1 MPRMLFF
8 GKVLNQQ
15 LVLLLLVLVGFI
27 VKKCR
32 ILNRES
38 EKAVSSLLVNVL
50 LPCNIVHS
58 FLGEI
63 TISAEFVKS
72 CVLAIVIA
80 AAVQA
85 FAVFAGKILFRAYPL
100 EKQAILRYGIICS
113 NSSFVGMPIAETLYG
128 SLGVLYTS
136 LFQIPIRFTMWT
148 AGLSLFT
155 SVNRKDAFR
164 KLVTHPCIVSIFI
177 GIVLMLARV
186 ELPQFLGDTIYSIS
200 RTTVPISMIT
210 VGSIMADAD
219 VKSLFAKSILYYTF
233 LRLIAFPLLVY
244 GVLKLLAADAL
255 LINIAVIMTAMPAG
269 ASTSILAEKYDGD
282 AQYAAQLTFVSTLC
296 SIVTIPL
303 ISLLFA

>member
-1 MPRMLFF
+1 MAFF

-15 LVLLLLVLVGFI
+15 LVLLLLVLVGLI
-27 VKKCR
+27 VKKLR

-50 LPCNIVHS
+50 LPCNIIQS

-72 CVLAIVIA
+72 CILAVLIA
-80 AAVQA
+80 ACIQIVS
-85 FAVFAGKILFRAYPL
+85 VFAGKLLFHRFSQ
-100 EKQAILRYGIICS
+100 EKQAILRYWLICS

-155 SVNRKDAFR
+155 NVNKKDAFK
-164 KLVTHPCIVSIFI
+164 KLATHPCIVSIFI
-177 GIVLMLARV
+177 GIVLMLTRV
-186 ELPQFLGDTIYSIS
+186 ELPKFLGDTVYSIS
-200 RTTVPISMIT
+200 KTTVPISMIT

-219 VKSLFAKSILYYTF
+219 VKSLFSKSILYYTAV
-233 LRLIAFPLLVY
+233 RLIAFPLLVY
-244 GVLKLLAADAL
+244 GALKLLHTEAL
-255 LINIAVIMTAMPAG
+255 LVNIAVIMTAMPAG

-296 SIVTIPL
+296 SIVTIPV
-303 ISLLFA
+303 ISLLFT

>member
-1 MPRMLFF
+1 MAFF

-15 LVLLLLVLVGFI
+15 LVLLLLVLVGLI
-27 VKKCR
+27 VKKLR

-50 LPCNIVHS
+50 LPCNIIQS

-72 CVLAIVIA
+72 CILAILIA
-80 AAVQA
+80 ACIQIVS
-85 FAVFAGKILFRAYPL
+85 VFAGKLLFHRFPQ
-100 EKQAILRYGIICS
+100 EKQAILRYGLICS

-155 SVNRKDAFR
+155 NVNKKDAFK
-164 KLVTHPCIVSIFI
+164 KLATHPCIVSIFI
-177 GIVLMLARV
+177 GIVLMLTRA
-186 ELPQFLGDTIYSIS
+186 ELPKFLGDTVYSIS
-200 RTTVPISMIT
+200 KTTVPISMIT
-210 VGSIMADAD
+210 VGSIMADAV
-219 VKSLFAKSILYYTF
+219 VKSLFSKSILYYTAV
-233 LRLIAFPLLVY
+233 RLIAFPLLVY
-244 GVLKLLAADAL
+244 GALKLLHTEAL
-255 LINIAVIMTAMPAG
+255 LVNIAVIMTAMPAG

-296 SIVTIPL
+296 SIVTIPV
-303 ISLLFA
+303 ISLLFT

>member
-1 MPRMLFF
+1 MAFF
-8 GKVLNQQ
+8 EKVLNQQ
-15 LVLLLLVLVGFI
+15 LVLLLLVLVGLI
-27 VKKCR
+27 VKKLR

-50 LPCNIVHS
+50 LPCNIIQS

-72 CVLAIVIA
+72 CILAILIA
-80 AAVQA
+80 ACIQIVS
-85 FAVFAGKILFRAYPL
+85 VFAGKLLFHRFPQ
-100 EKQAILRYGIICS
+100 EKQAILRYGLICS

-155 SVNRKDAFR
+155 NVNKKDAFK
-164 KLVTHPCIVSIFI
+164 KLATHPCIVSIFI
-177 GIVLMLARV
+177 GIVLMLTRA
-186 ELPQFLGDTIYSIS
+186 ELPKFLGDTVYSIS
-200 RTTVPISMIT
+200 KTTVPISMIT

-219 VKSLFAKSILYYTF
+219 VKSLFSKSILYYTAV
-233 LRLIAFPLLVY
+233 RLIAFPLLVY
-244 GVLKLLAADAL
+244 GALKLLHTEAL
-255 LINIAVIMTAMPAG
+255 LVNIAVIMTAMPAG

-296 SIVTIPL
+296 SIVTIPV
-303 ISLLFA
+303 ISLLFT

>member
-1 MPRMLFF
+1 MAFF

-15 LVLLLLVLVGFI
+15 LVLLLLVLVGLI
-27 VKKCR
+27 VKKLR

-50 LPCNIVHS
+50 LPCNIIQS

-72 CVLAIVIA
+72 CILAILIA
-80 AAVQA
+80 ACIQIVS
-85 FAVFAGKILFRAYPL
+85 VFAGKLLFHRFPQ
-100 EKQAILRYGIICS
+100 EKQAILRYGLICS

-155 SVNRKDAFR
+155 NVNKKDAFK
-164 KLVTHPCIVSIFI
+164 KLATHPCIVSIFI
-177 GIVLMLARV
+177 GIVLMLTRA
-186 ELPQFLGDTIYSIS
+186 ELPKFLGDTVYSIS
-200 RTTVPISMIT
+200 KTTVPISMIT
-210 VGSIMADAD
+210 VGSIMDAD
-219 VKSLFAKSILYYTF
+219 VKSLFSKSILYYTAV
-233 LRLIAFPLLVY
+233 RLIAFPLLVY
-244 GVLKLLAADAL
+244 GALKLLHTEAL
-255 LINIAVIMTAMPAG
+255 LVNIAVIMTAMPAG

-296 SIVTIPL
+296 SIVTIPV
-303 ISLLFA
+303 ISLLFT

>member
-1 MPRMLFF
+1 MAFF

-15 LVLLLLVLVGFI
+15 LVLLLLVLVGLS
-27 VKKCR
+27 VKKLH

-50 LPCNIVHS
+50 LPCNIIHS
-58 FLGEI
+58 FLGDI
-63 TISAEFVKS
+63 TVSSEFVKS
-72 CVLAIVIA
+72 CLLAILIA
-80 AAVQA
+80 TCIQAVS
-85 FAVFAGKILFRAYPL
+85 VFAGKWLFRAYPQ
-100 EKQAILRYGIICS
+100 EKQAVLRYGLICS

-155 SVNRKDAFR
+155 AVEKKDAFK
-164 KLVTHPCIVSIFI
+164 KLATHPCIVSIFI
-177 GIVLMLARV
+177 GIVLMLTRL
-186 ELPQFLGDTIYSIS
+186 ELPKFLSDTIYSIS

-219 VKSLFAKSILYYTF
+219 VKSLFSKSILYYTF
-233 LRLIAFPLLVY
+233 LRLIVFPLVVY
-244 GVLKLLAADAL
+244 GILKLLGAEAL

-296 SIVTIPL
+296 SIATIPL
-303 ISLLFA
+303 ISFLFS

>member
-1 MPRMLFF
+1 MAFF

-27 VKKCR
+27 VKKLR

-50 LPCNIVHS
+50 LPCNIIQS

-72 CVLAIVIA
+72 CILAILIA
-80 AAVQA
+80 ACIQIVS
-85 FAVFAGKILFRAYPL
+85 VFAGKLLFHRFPQ
-100 EKQAILRYGIICS
+100 EKQAILRYGLICS

-155 SVNRKDAFR
+155 NVNKKDAFK
-164 KLVTHPCIVSIFI
+164 KLATHPCIVSIFI
-177 GIVLMLARV
+177 GIVLMLTRA
-186 ELPQFLGDTIYSIS
+186 ELPKFLGDTVYSIS
-200 RTTVPISMIT
+200 KTTVPISMIT

-219 VKSLFAKSILYYTF
+219 VKSLFSKSILYYTAV
-233 LRLIAFPLLVY
+233 RLIAFPLLVY
-244 GVLKLLAADAL
+244 GALKLLHTEAL
-255 LINIAVIMTAMPAG
+255 LVNIAVIMTAMPAG

-296 SIVTIPL
+296 SIVTIPV
-303 ISLLFA
+303 ISLLFT

>member
-1 MPRMLFF
+1 MAFF

-15 LVLLLLVLVGFI
+15 LVLLLLVLVGLI
-27 VKKCR
+27 VKKLR

-50 LPCNIVHS
+50 LPCNIIQS

-72 CVLAIVIA
+72 CILAILIA
-80 AAVQA
+80 ACIQIVS
-85 FAVFAGKILFRAYPL
+85 VFAGKLLFHRFPQ
-100 EKQAILRYGIICS
+100 EKQAILRYGLICS

-155 SVNRKDAFR
+155 NVNKKDAFK
-164 KLVTHPCIVSIFI
+164 KLATHPCIVSIFI
-177 GIVLMLARV
+177 GIVLMLTRA
-186 ELPQFLGDTIYSIS
+186 ELPKFLGDTVYSIS
-200 RTTVPISMIT
+200 KTTVPISMIT

-219 VKSLFAKSILYYTF
+219 VKSLFSKSILYYTAV
-233 LRLIAFPLLVY
+233 RLIAFPRLVY
-244 GVLKLLAADAL
+244 GALKLLHTEAL
-255 LINIAVIMTAMPAG
+255 LVNIAVIMTAMPAG

-296 SIVTIPL
+296 SIVTIPV
-303 ISLLFA
+303 ISLLFT

>member
-1 MPRMLFF
+1 MAFF

-15 LVLLLLVLVGFI
+15 LVLLLLVLVGLI
-27 VKKCR
+27 VKKLR

-50 LPCNIVHS
+50 LPCNIIQS

-72 CVLAIVIA
+72 CILAILIA
-80 AAVQA
+80 ACIQIVS
-85 FAVFAGKILFRAYPL
+85 VFAGKLLFHRFPQ
-100 EKQAILRYGIICS
+100 EKQAILRYGLICS

-155 SVNRKDAFR
+155 NVNKKDAFK
-164 KLVTHPCIVSIFI
+164 KLATHPCIVSIFI
-177 GIVLMLARV
+177 GIVLMLPRA
-186 ELPQFLGDTIYSIS
+186 ELPKFLGDTVYSIS
-200 RTTVPISMIT
+200 KTTVPISMIT

-219 VKSLFAKSILYYTF
+219 VKSLFSKSILYYTAV
-233 LRLIAFPLLVY
+233 RLIAFPLLVY
-244 GVLKLLAADAL
+244 GALKLLHTEAL
-255 LINIAVIMTAMPAG
+255 LVNIAVIMTAMPAG

-296 SIVTIPL
+296 SIVTIPV
-303 ISLLFA
+303 ISLLFT

>member
-1 MPRMLFF
+1 MAFF

-15 LVLLLLVLVGFI
+15 LVLLLLVLVGLT
-27 VKKCR
+27 VKKLR

-50 LPCNIVHS
+50 LPCNIIQS

-72 CVLAIVIA
+72 CILAILIA
-80 AAVQA
+80 ACIQIVS
-85 FAVFAGKILFRAYPL
+85 VFAGKLLFHRFPQ
-100 EKQAILRYGIICS
+100 EKQAILRYGLICS

-155 SVNRKDAFR
+155 NVNKKDAFK
-164 KLVTHPCIVSIFI
+164 KLATHPCIVSIFI
-177 GIVLMLARV
+177 GIVLMLTRA
-186 ELPQFLGDTIYSIS
+186 ELPKFLGDTVYSIS
-200 RTTVPISMIT
+200 KTTVPISMIT

-219 VKSLFAKSILYYTF
+219 VKSLFSKSILYYTAV
-233 LRLIAFPLLVY
+233 RLIAFPLLVY
-244 GVLKLLAADAL
+244 GALKLLHTEAL
-255 LINIAVIMTAMPAG
+255 LVNIAVIMTAMPAG

-296 SIVTIPL
+296 SIVTIPV
-303 ISLLFA
+303 ISLLFT

>member
-1 MPRMLFF
+1 MAFF

-15 LVLLLLVLVGFI
+15 LVLLLLVLVGLI
-27 VKKCR
+27 VKKLR

-50 LPCNIVHS
+50 LPCNIIQS

-72 CVLAIVIA
+72 CILAILIA
-80 AAVQA
+80 ACIQIVS
-85 FAVFAGKILFRAYPL
+85 VFAGKLLFHRFPQ
-100 EKQAILRYGIICS
+100 EKQAILRYGLICS

-155 SVNRKDAFR
+155 NVNKKDAFK
-164 KLVTHPCIVSIFI
+164 KLATHPCIVSIFI
-177 GIVLMLARV
+177 GIVLMLTRA
-186 ELPQFLGDTIYSIS
+186 ELPKFLGDTVYSIS
-200 RTTVPISMIT
+200 KTTVPISMIT

-219 VKSLFAKSILYYTF
+219 VKSLFSKSILYYTAV
-233 LRLIAFPLLVY
+233 RLIAFPLLVY
-244 GVLKLLAADAL
+244 GALKLLHTEAL
-255 LINIAVIMTAMPAG
+255 LVNIAVIMTAMPAG

-296 SIVTIPL
+296 SIVTIPV
-303 ISLLFA
+303 ISLSFT

>member
-1 MPRMLFF
+1 MAFF

-15 LVLLLLVLVGFI
+15 LVLLLLVLVGVI
-27 VKKCR
+27 VKKLR

-50 LPCNIVHS
+50 LPCNIIQS

-72 CVLAIVIA
+72 CILAILIA
-80 AAVQA
+80 ACIQIVS
-85 FAVFAGKILFRAYPL
+85 VFAGKLLFHRFPQ
-100 EKQAILRYGIICS
+100 EKQAILRYGLICS

-155 SVNRKDAFR
+155 NVDKKDAFK
-164 KLVTHPCIVSIFI
+164 KLATHPCIVSIFI
-177 GIVLMLARV
+177 GIVLMLTRA
-186 ELPQFLGDTIYSIS
+186 ELPKFLGDTVYSIS
-200 RTTVPISMIT
+200 KTTVPISMIT

-219 VKSLFAKSILYYTF
+219 VKSLFSKSILYYTAV
-233 LRLIAFPLLVY
+233 RLIAFPLLVY
-244 GVLKLLAADAL
+244 GALKLLHTEAL
-255 LINIAVIMTAMPAG
+255 LVNIAVIMTAMPAG

-296 SIVTIPL
+296 SIVTIPV
-303 ISLLFA
+303 ISLLFT

>member
-1 MPRMLFF
+1 MAFF

-27 VKKCR
+27 VKKLR

-50 LPCNIVHS
+50 LPCNIIQS

-72 CVLAIVIA
+72 CILAILIA
-80 AAVQA
+80 ACIQIVS
-85 FAVFAGKILFRAYPL
+85 VFAGKLLFHRFPQ
-100 EKQAILRYGIICS
+100 EKQAILRYGLICS

-155 SVNRKDAFR
+155 NVNKKDAFK
-164 KLVTHPCIVSIFI
+164 KLATHPCIVSIFI
-177 GIVLMLARV
+177 GIVLMLTRA
-186 ELPQFLGDTIYSIS
+186 ELPKFLGDTVYSIS
-200 RTTVPISMIT
+200 KTTVPISMIT
-210 VGSIMADAD
+210 VGYIMADAD
-219 VKSLFAKSILYYTF
+219 VKSLFSKSILYYTAV
-233 LRLIAFPLLVY
+233 RLIAFPLLVY
-244 GVLKLLAADAL
+244 GALKLLHTEAL
-255 LINIAVIMTAMPAG
+255 LVNIAVIMTAMPAG

-296 SIVTIPL
+296 SIVTIPV
-303 ISLLFA
+303 ISLLFT

>member
-1 MPRMLFF
+1 MAFF
-8 GKVLNQQ
+8 GKVLNKQ
-15 LVLLLLVLVGFI
+15 LVLLLLVLVGLI
-27 VKKCR
+27 VKKLR

-50 LPCNIVHS
+50 LPCNFIQS

-72 CVLAIVIA
+72 CILAILIA
-80 AAVQA
+80 ACIQIVS
-85 FAVFAGKILFRAYPL
+85 VFAGKLLFHRFPQ
-100 EKQAILRYGIICS
+100 EKQAILRYGLICS

-155 SVNRKDAFR
+155 NVNKKDAFK
-164 KLVTHPCIVSIFI
+164 KLATHPCIVSIFI
-177 GIVLMLARV
+177 GIVLMLTRA
-186 ELPQFLGDTIYSIS
+186 ELPKFLGDTVYSIS
-200 RTTVPISMIT
+200 KTTVPISMIT

-219 VKSLFAKSILYYTF
+219 VKSLFSKSILYYTAV
-233 LRLIAFPLLVY
+233 RLIAFPLLVY
-244 GVLKLLAADAL
+244 GALKLLHTEAL
-255 LINIAVIMTAMPAG
+255 LVNIAVIMTAMPAG

-296 SIVTIPL
+296 SIVTIPV
-303 ISLLFA
+303 ISLLFT

>member
-1 MPRMLFF
+1 MAFF

-15 LVLLLLVLVGFI
+15 LVLLLLVLVGLI
-27 VKKCR
+27 VKKLR

-50 LPCNIVHS
+50 LPCNIIQS

-72 CVLAIVIA
+72 CILTILIA
-80 AAVQA
+80 ACIQIVS
-85 FAVFAGKILFRAYPL
+85 VFAGKLLFHRFPQ
-100 EKQAILRYGIICS
+100 EKQAILRYGLICS

-155 SVNRKDAFR
+155 NVNKKDAFK
-164 KLVTHPCIVSIFI
+164 KLATHPCIVSIFI
-177 GIVLMLARV
+177 GIVLMLTRA
-186 ELPQFLGDTIYSIS
+186 ELPKFLGDTVYSIS
-200 RTTVPISMIT
+200 KTTVPISMIT

-219 VKSLFAKSILYYTF
+219 VKSLFSKSILYYTAV
-233 LRLIAFPLLVY
+233 RLIAFPLLVY
-244 GVLKLLAADAL
+244 GALKLLHTEAL
-255 LINIAVIMTAMPAG
+255 LVNIAVIMTAMPAG

-296 SIVTIPL
+296 SIVTIPV
-303 ISLLFA
+303 ISLLFT

>member
-1 MPRMLFF
+1 MAFF

-15 LVLLLLVLVGFI
+15 LVLLLLVLVGLI
-27 VKKCR
+27 VKKLR

-50 LPCNIVHS
+50 LPCNIIQS

-72 CVLAIVIA
+72 CILAVLIA
-80 AAVQA
+80 ACIQIVS
-85 FAVFAGKILFRAYPL
+85 VFAGKLLFHRFPQ
-100 EKQAILRYGIICS
+100 EKQAILRYGLICS

-155 SVNRKDAFR
+155 NVNKKDAFK
-164 KLVTHPCIVSIFI
+164 KLATHPCIVSIFI
-177 GIVLMLARV
+177 GIVLMLTRA
-186 ELPQFLGDTIYSIS
+186 ELPKFLGDTVYSIS
-200 RTTVPISMIT
+200 KTTVPISMIT

-219 VKSLFAKSILYYTF
+219 VKSLFSKSILYYTAV
-233 LRLIAFPLLVY
+233 RLIAFPLLVY
-244 GVLKLLAADAL
+244 GALKLLHTEAL
-255 LINIAVIMTAMPAG
+255 LVNIAVIMTAMPAG

-296 SIVTIPL
+296 SIVTIPV
-303 ISLLFA
+303 ISLLFT

>member
-1 MPRMLFF
+1 MAFF

-27 VKKCR
+27 VKKLR

-50 LPCNIVHS
+50 LPCNIIQS

-72 CVLAIVIA
+72 CILAILIA
-80 AAVQA
+80 ACIQIVS
-85 FAVFAGKILFRAYPL
+85 VFAGKLLFPRFPQ
-100 EKQAILRYGIICS
+100 EKQAILRYGLICS

-155 SVNRKDAFR
+155 NVNKKDAFK
-164 KLVTHPCIVSIFI
+164 KLATHPCIVSIFI
-177 GIVLMLARV
+177 GIVLMLTRA
-186 ELPQFLGDTIYSIS
+186 ELPKFLGDTVYSIS
-200 RTTVPISMIT
+200 KTTVPISMIT

-219 VKSLFAKSILYYTF
+219 VKSLFSKSILYYTAV
-233 LRLIAFPLLVY
+233 RLIAFPLLVY
-244 GVLKLLAADAL
+244 GALKLLHTEAL
-255 LINIAVIMTAMPAG
+255 LVNIAVIMTAMPAG

-296 SIVTIPL
+296 SIVTIPV
-303 ISLLFA
+303 ISLLFT

>member
-1 MPRMLFF
+1 MAFF

-15 LVLLLLVLVGFI
+15 LVLLLLVLVGLI
-27 VKKCR
+27 VKKLR

-50 LPCNIVHS
+50 LPCNIIQS

-72 CVLAIVIA
+72 CILAILIA
-80 AAVQA
+80 ACIQIVS
-85 FAVFAGKILFRAYPL
+85 VFAGKLLFHRFPQ
-100 EKQAILRYGIICS
+100 EKQAILRYGLICS

-155 SVNRKDAFR
+155 NVNKKDAFK
-164 KLVTHPCIVSIFI
+164 KLATHPCIVSIFI
-177 GIVLMLARV
+177 GIVLMLTRA
-186 ELPQFLGDTIYSIS
+186 ELPKFLGDTVYSIS
-200 RTTVPISMIT
+200 KTTVPISMIT

-219 VKSLFAKSILYYTF
+219 VKSLFSKSILYYTAV
-233 LRLIAFPLLVY
+233 RLIAFPLLVY
-244 GVLKLLAADAL
+244 GALKLLHTEAL
-255 LINIAVIMTAMPAG
+255 LVNIAVIMTAMPAG

-296 SIVTIPL
+296 SIVTIPV
-303 ISLLFA
+303 ISLLFT

>member
-1 MPRMLFF
+1 MAFF

-15 LVLLLLVLVGFI
+15 LVLLLLVLVGLI
-27 VKKCR
+27 VKKLR

-50 LPCNIVHS
+50 LPCNIIQS

-72 CVLAIVIA
+72 CILAVLIA
-80 AAVQA
+80 ACIQIVS
-85 FAVFAGKILFRAYPL
+85 VFAGKLLFHRFPQ
-100 EKQAILRYGIICS
+100 EKQAILRYGLICS

-128 SLGVLYTS
+128 SLGVLYSS

-155 SVNRKDAFR
+155 NVNKKDAFK
-164 KLVTHPCIVSIFI
+164 KLATHPCIVSIFI
-177 GIVLMLARV
+177 GIVLMLTRA
-186 ELPQFLGDTIYSIS
+186 ELPKFLGDTVYSIS
-200 RTTVPISMIT
+200 KTTVPISMIT

-219 VKSLFAKSILYYTF
+219 VKSLFSKSILYYTAV
-233 LRLIAFPLLVY
+233 RLIAFPLLVY
-244 GVLKLLAADAL
+244 GALKLLHTEAL
-255 LINIAVIMTAMPAG
+255 LVNIAVIMTAMPAG

-296 SIVTIPL
+296 SIVTIPV
-303 ISLLFA
+303 ISLSFT

>member
-1 MPRMLFF
+1 MDFF

-15 LVLLLLVLVGFI
+15 LMLLLFVLVGII
-27 VKKCR
+27 VKKTK

-50 LPCNIVHS
+50 LPCNIVQS

-63 TISAEFVKS
+63 TVSPEFIKS
-72 CVLAIVIA
+72 CIIAVVIA
-80 AAVQA
+80 GCIQLVSV
-85 FAVFAGKILFRAYPL
+85 FLGKAVFGKYPP

-155 SVNRKDAFR
+155 ETDNRSAFK
-164 KLVTHPCIVSIFI
+164 KLATHPCIVSIFI
-177 GIVLMLARV
+177 GIILMAFNV
-186 ELPQFLGDTIYSIS
+186 KLPGFIGDTVYSIS
-200 RTTVPISMIT
+200 KTTVPISMIT
-210 VGSIMADAD
+210 VGSIMADAEL
-219 VKSLFAKSILYYTF
+219 KTLFSPSILWFT
-233 LRLIAFPLLVY
+233 LIRLILFPLAVF
-244 GVLKLLAADAL
+244 GVLKMLAADPL
-255 LINIAVIMTAMPAG
+255 LINISVIMTAMPAG

-282 AQYAAQLTFVSTLC
+282 APYAAQVTFVSTLC
-296 SIVTIPL
+296 SIATIPFMSL
-303 ISLLFA
+303 IFQ

>member
-1 MPRMLFF
+1 MAFF

-15 LVLLLLVLVGFI
+15 LVLLLLVLVGLI
-27 VKKCR
+27 VKKLR

-50 LPCNIVHS
+50 LPCNIIQS

-72 CVLAIVIA
+72 CILAILIA
-80 AAVQA
+80 ACIQIVS
-85 FAVFAGKILFRAYPL
+85 VFAGKLLFHRFPQ
-100 EKQAILRYGIICS
+100 EKQALLRYGLICS

-155 SVNRKDAFR
+155 NVNKKDAFK
-164 KLVTHPCIVSIFI
+164 KLATHPCIVSIFI
-177 GIVLMLARV
+177 GIVLMLTRA
-186 ELPQFLGDTIYSIS
+186 ELPKFLGDTVYSIS
-200 RTTVPISMIT
+200 KTTVPISMIT

-219 VKSLFAKSILYYTF
+219 VKSLFSKSILYYTAV
-233 LRLIAFPLLVY
+233 RLIAFPLLVY
-244 GVLKLLAADAL
+244 GALKLLHTEAL
-255 LINIAVIMTAMPAG
+255 LVNIAVIMTAMPAG

-296 SIVTIPL
+296 SIVTIPV
-303 ISLLFA
+303 ISLLFT

>member
-1 MPRMLFF
+1 MAFF

-15 LVLLLLVLVGFI
+15 LVLLLLVLVGLS
-27 VKKCR
+27 VKKLR

-50 LPCNIVHS
+50 LPCNIIQS

-72 CVLAIVIA
+72 CILAVLIA
-80 AAVQA
+80 ACIQIVS
-85 FAVFAGKILFRAYPL
+85 VFAGKLLFHRFSQ
-100 EKQAILRYGIICS
+100 EKQAILRYGLICS

-155 SVNRKDAFR
+155 NVNKKDAFK
-164 KLVTHPCIVSIFI
+164 KLATHPCIVSIFM
-177 GIVLMLARV
+177 GIVLMLTRV
-186 ELPQFLGDTIYSIS
+186 ELPKFLGDTVYSIS
-200 RTTVPISMIT
+200 KTTVPISMIT

-219 VKSLFAKSILYYTF
+219 VKSLFSKSILYYTAV
-233 LRLIAFPLLVY
+233 RLIAFPLLVY
-244 GVLKLLAADAL
+244 GALKLLHTEAL
-255 LINIAVIMTAMPAG
+255 LVNIAVIMTAMPAG

-296 SIVTIPL
+296 SIVTIPV
-303 ISLLFA
+303 ISLLFT

>member
-1 MPRMLFF
+1 MLFF
-8 GKVLNQQ
+8 RKVLNQQ
-15 LVLLLLVLVGFI
+15 LVLLLLVLVGII

-50 LPCNIVHS
+50 LPCNIIYS

-63 TISAEFVKS
+63 AISREFFQS
-72 CVLAIVIA
+72 CILAIVIA
-80 AAVQA
+80 SCIQA
-85 FAVFAGKILFRAYPL
+85 FSVFIGKVLFRAYPM
-100 EKQAILRYGIICS
+100 EKQAVLRYGIICS

-148 AGLSLFT
+148 SGLALFT
-155 SVNRKDAFR
+155 QVDRKDAFK
-164 KLVTHPCIVSIFI
+164 KLATHPCIVSIFI
-177 GIVLMLARV
+177 GIFLMLTRIQ
-186 ELPQFLGDTIYSIS
+186 LPQFLDDTIYSIS
-200 RTTVPISMIT
+200 RTTVPISMIV

-219 VKSLFAKSILYYTF
+219 RKTLTAKSILYFTF

-244 GVLKLLAADAL
+244 VVLKLFSADPL
-255 LINIAVIMTAMPAG
+255 LINIAVIMSAMPAG

-282 AQYAAQLTFVSTLC
+282 AQYAAQLTFVSTLS

-303 ISLLFA
+303 MSLLFT

>member
-1 MPRMLFF
+1 MAFF

-15 LVLLLLVLVGFI
+15 LVLLLLVLVGLI
-27 VKKCR
+27 VKKLR

-50 LPCNIVHS
+50 LPCNIIQS

-72 CVLAIVIA
+72 CILAILIA
-80 AAVQA
+80 ACIQIVS
-85 FAVFAGKILFRAYPL
+85 VFAGKLLFHHFPQ
-100 EKQAILRYGIICS
+100 EKQAILRYGLICS

-155 SVNRKDAFR
+155 NVNKKDAFK
-164 KLVTHPCIVSIFI
+164 KLATHPCIVSIFI
-177 GIVLMLARV
+177 GIVLMLTRA
-186 ELPQFLGDTIYSIS
+186 ELPKFLGDTVYSIS
-200 RTTVPISMIT
+200 KTTVSISMIT

-219 VKSLFAKSILYYTF
+219 VKSLFSKSILYYTAV
-233 LRLIAFPLLVY
+233 RLIAFPLLVY
-244 GVLKLLAADAL
+244 GALKLLHTEAL
-255 LINIAVIMTAMPAG
+255 LVNIAVIMTAMPAG

-296 SIVTIPL
+296 SIVTIPV
-303 ISLLFA
+303 ISLLFT

>member
-1 MPRMLFF
+1 MAFF

-15 LVLLLLVLVGFI
+15 LVLLLLVLVGLI
-27 VKKCR
+27 VKKLR

-50 LPCNIVHS
+50 LPCNIIQS

-72 CVLAIVIA
+72 CILAVLIA
-80 AAVQA
+80 ACIQIVS
-85 FAVFAGKILFRAYPL
+85 VFAGKLLFHRFPQ
-100 EKQAILRYGIICS
+100 EKQAILRYGLICS

-155 SVNRKDAFR
+155 NVNKKDAFK
-164 KLVTHPCIVSIFI
+164 KLATHPCIVSIFI
-177 GIVLMLARV
+177 GIVLMLTRA
-186 ELPQFLGDTIYSIS
+186 ELPKFLGDTVYSIS
-200 RTTVPISMIT
+200 KTTVPISMIT
-210 VGSIMADAD
+210 VGSIIADAD
-219 VKSLFAKSILYYTF
+219 VKSLFSKSILYYTAV
-233 LRLIAFPLLVY
+233 RLIAFPLLVY
-244 GVLKLLAADAL
+244 GALKLLHTEAL
-255 LINIAVIMTAMPAG
+255 LVNIAVIMTAMPAG

-296 SIVTIPL
+296 SIVTIPV
-303 ISLLFA
+303 ISLLFT

>member
-1 MPRMLFF
+1 MAFF

-15 LVLLLLVLVGFI
+15 LVLLLLVLVGLI
-27 VKKCR
+27 VKKLR

-50 LPCNIVHS
+50 LPCNIIQS

-72 CVLAIVIA
+72 CILAILIA
-80 AAVQA
+80 ACIQIVS
-85 FAVFAGKILFRAYPL
+85 VFAGKLLFHRFPQ
-100 EKQAILRYGIICS
+100 EKQAILRYGLICS

-155 SVNRKDAFR
+155 NVNKKDAFK
-164 KLVTHPCIVSIFI
+164 KLATHPCIVSIFI
-177 GIVLMLARV
+177 GIVLMLTRA
-186 ELPQFLGDTIYSIS
+186 ELPKFLGDTVYSIS
-200 RTTVPISMIT
+200 KTTVPISMIT

-219 VKSLFAKSILYYTF
+219 VKSLFSKSILYYTAV
-233 LRLIAFPLLVY
+233 RLIAFPLLVY
-244 GVLKLLAADAL
+244 GALKLLHTEAL
-255 LINIAVIMTAMPAG
+255 LVNISVIMTAMPAG

-296 SIVTIPL
+296 SIVTIPV
-303 ISLLFA
+303 ISLLFT

>member
-1 MPRMLFF
+1 MAFF

-15 LVLLLLVLVGFI
+15 LVLLLLVLVGLI
-27 VKKCR
+27 VKKLR

-50 LPCNIVHS
+50 LPCNIIQS

-72 CVLAIVIA
+72 CILAILIA
-80 AAVQA
+80 ACIQIVS
-85 FAVFAGKILFRAYPL
+85 VFAGKLLFHRFPQ
-100 EKQAILRYGIICS
+100 EKQAILRYGLICS

-155 SVNRKDAFR
+155 NVNKKDAFK
-164 KLVTHPCIVSIFI
+164 KLATHPCIVSIFI
-177 GIVLMLARV
+177 GIVLMLTRA
-186 ELPQFLGDTIYSIS
+186 ELPKFLGDTVYSIS
-200 RTTVPISMIT
+200 KTTVPISMIT

-219 VKSLFAKSILYYTF
+219 VKFLFSKSILYYTAV
-233 LRLIAFPLLVY
+233 RLIAFPLLVY
-244 GVLKLLAADAL
+244 GALKLLHTEAL
-255 LINIAVIMTAMPAG
+255 LVNIAVIMTAMPAG

-296 SIVTIPL
+296 SIVTIPV
-303 ISLLFA
+303 ISLLFT

>member
-1 MPRMLFF
+1 MAFF

-15 LVLLLLVLVGFI
+15 LVLLLLVLAGLI
-27 VKKCR
+27 VKKLR

-50 LPCNIVHS
+50 LPCNIIQS

-72 CVLAIVIA
+72 CILAILIA
-80 AAVQA
+80 ACIQIVS
-85 FAVFAGKILFRAYPL
+85 VFAGKLLFHRFPQ
-100 EKQAILRYGIICS
+100 EKQAILRYGLICS

-155 SVNRKDAFR
+155 NVNKKDAFK
-164 KLVTHPCIVSIFI
+164 KLATHPCIVSIFI
-177 GIVLMLARV
+177 GIVLMLTRA
-186 ELPQFLGDTIYSIS
+186 ELPKFLGDTVYSIS
-200 RTTVPISMIT
+200 KTTVPISMIT

-219 VKSLFAKSILYYTF
+219 VKSLFSKSILYYTAV
-233 LRLIAFPLLVY
+233 RLIAFPLLVY
-244 GVLKLLAADAL
+244 GALKLLHTEAL
-255 LINIAVIMTAMPAG
+255 LVNIAVIMTAMPAG

-296 SIVTIPL
+296 SIVTIPV
-303 ISLLFA
+303 ISLLFT

>member
-1 MPRMLFF
+1 MDFF

-15 LVLLLLVLVGFI
+15 LMLLLFVLVGI
-27 VKKCR
+27 VVKKTK

-50 LPCNIVHS
+50 LPCNIVQS

-63 TISAEFVKS
+63 TISPEFVKS
-72 CVLAIVIA
+72 CMLAVVIA
-80 AAVQA
+80 ACIQAVSV
-85 FAVFAGKILFRAYPL
+85 FLGKAVFGKYPAG
-100 EKQAILRYGIICS
+100 KQAILRYGIICS

-155 SVNRKDAFR
+155 ETDHRSAFK
-164 KLVTHPCIVSIFI
+164 KLATHPCIISIFI
-177 GIVLMLARV
+177 GIVLMTLDI
-186 ELPQFLGDTIYSIS
+186 ELPGFIGDTVYNIS
-200 RTTVPISMIT
+200 KTTVPISMIT

-219 VKSLFAKSILYYTF
+219 LKTLFSPTILWFT
-233 LRLIAFPLLVY
+233 LIRLILFPLAVF
-244 GVLKLLAADAL
+244 GVLKLLGAEPL
-255 LINIAVIMTAMPAG
+255 LINISVIMTAMPAG

-282 AQYAAQLTFVSTLC
+282 APYAAQVTFVSTLC
-296 SIVTIPL
+296 SIATIPL
-303 ISLLFA
+303 MSLLFQ